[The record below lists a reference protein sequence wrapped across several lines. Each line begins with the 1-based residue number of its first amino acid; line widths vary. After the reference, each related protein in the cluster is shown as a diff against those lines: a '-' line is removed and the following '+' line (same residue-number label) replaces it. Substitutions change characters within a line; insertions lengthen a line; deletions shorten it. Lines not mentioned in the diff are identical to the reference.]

1 MHRGEKFEMEVDNSV
16 LLENFFLF
24 SKVEEQVDIPS
35 VYTGIQMRYTV
46 DRCKT

>member
-1 MHRGEKFEMEVDNSV
+1 MQVDKSEDI
-16 LLENFFLF
+16 LLENIFQF

-35 VYTGIQMRYTV
+35 VYTGIPMPYTA